1 MPQDRKQL
9 PAFHRHLRLFDA
21 TMVVMGGMIGA
32 GIFINPAFVAQ
43 ALPSARLVLL
53 VWMIGG
59 IIAFIGAL
67 IFAELGALL
76 PQAGG
81 QYVYLKRGIHP
92 LLGFLNGWGLFWVIT
107 TGAIAFVSAMAAEY
121 LTAMFEINKS
131 AAKPIAVAAILLI
144 SIPNYL
150 GVRWGSLTLNLF
162 MILKIFALGCLIV
175 AGLLAPI
182 DHSSHS
188 FKGLAVPPLDCS
200 LIPMLG
206 IALVPVL
213 FSYGGWQNCNNIAEE
228 VIEPAQTIPRSVM
241 IGTAAVITIY
251 LLANV
256 VYLRVLGVDG
266 LAASTTPAADV
277 MMQIFGPFGQKL
289 ISLAVI
295 ISTLGLVNLLVLA
308 SPRVYFAAVR
318 DKGLLGKAGRLHEK
332 YRTPSL
338 LIVAQAIWSILL
350 LIFGTY
356 RQLLSYIVFADWL
369 FFGLAAVSL
378 FVFRK
383 KLANEPRPFRAWG
396 YPILP
401 ALFTLF
407 AGFMVV
413 NTFVTQFRASAIGL
427 LLLLS
432 GVPVYYLSP
441 KKPKDWK

>member
-1 MPQDRKQL
+1 MPSHAEQL

-32 GIFINPAFVAQ
+32 GIFVNPAFVAQ
-43 ALPSARLVLL
+43 TVPTSGLVILAWI
-53 VWMIGG
+53 VGG
-59 IIAFIGAL
+59 MIAFIGAL

-81 QYVYLKRGIHP
+81 QYVYLSRGIHP

-121 LTAMFEINKS
+121 LTALLEIDK
-131 AAKPIAVAAILLI
+131 AATKPIAVGAIILI

-150 GVRWGSLTLNLF
+150 GIRWGSLMQNLF
-162 MILKIFALGCLIV
+162 MILKILALVCLIV
-175 AGLLAPI
+175 PGLFAPI
-182 DHSSHS
+182 SHAS
-188 FKGLAVPPLDCS
+188 GEASGLVNPPLDLSMLS
-200 LIPMLG
+200 LLG
-206 IALVPVL
+206 VALVPVL

-228 VIEPAQTIPRSVM
+228 VKEPAKTIPGSVM
-241 IGTAAVITIY
+241 IGTAAVILIY
-251 LLANV
+251 LFANV
-256 VYLRVLGVDG
+256 VYLRVLGVAR

-277 MMQIFGPFGQKL
+277 MYAIFGPLGQKL

-295 ISTLGLVNLLVLA
+295 LSTLGLANLLVLA

-318 DKGLLGKAGRLHEK
+318 DNGLIARAGRLHDR
-332 YRTPSL
+332 YRTPTL
-338 LIVAQAIWSILL
+338 LIIAQAVWSILL
-350 LIFGTY
+350 LIVGSY

-369 FFGLAAVSL
+369 FFGLTAVTL
-378 FVFRK
+378 FIFRK
-383 KLANEPRPFRAWG
+383 KLPHHSRPFRTWG

-407 AGFMVV
+407 AGFMVL
-413 NTFVTQFRASAIGL
+413 NTFLTQFRASAIGL
-427 LLLLS
+427 LILLS

-441 KKPKDWK
+441 RQPK